1 MFLERS
7 EVNQKPTKKNQ
18 IQKISLTKTTNPKI
32 KTMAAKT
39 QMNPKKPTE
48 VSEKELFTDLSFP
61 TGFLAK
67 SFTKINFFQRI
78 LEISRIF
85 YSNTKLHHFTR
96 KFKRI
101 LIVDNGSF
109 LPYSTQYQ
117 PIL

>member
-18 IQKISLTKTTNPKI
+18 IQKISPTKTTNPKI

-48 VSEKELFTDLSFP
+48 ISEKELFTDLSFP

-67 SFTKINFFQRI
+67 LFTKINFFQRI
-78 LEISRIF
+78 LEMSRIF
-85 YSNTKLHHFTR
+85 YSNTKLHHFTKR
-96 KFKRI
+96 FKKTST
-101 LIVDNGSF
+101 VDNG
-109 LPYSTQYQ
+109 
-117 PIL
+117 